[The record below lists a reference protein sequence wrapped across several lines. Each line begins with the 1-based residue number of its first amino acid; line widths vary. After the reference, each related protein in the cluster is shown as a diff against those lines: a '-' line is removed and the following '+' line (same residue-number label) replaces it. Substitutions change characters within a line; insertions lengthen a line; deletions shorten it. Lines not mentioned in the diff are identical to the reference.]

1 MIPAT
6 YVRIA
11 NFPCL
16 SFKMHVH
23 VFTEEF
29 LPSNLLV
36 RSTSTFYRYKLISSI
51 FDKCSILEQM
61 IWLWNHASHTKVH
74 FNECVA
80 NVGHNHLG
88 PPRLWR
94 LLEAKKNDIS
104 VHTLALLLNV
114 QFIPQRQFC
123 LPKIHQEILSVMTL
137 SFLSLISSSLYSK

>member
-61 IWLWNHASHTKVH
+61 HPTKMNVLQMLGIIIWDLPGCGSARGQKKYLGAH
-74 FNECVA
+74 F
-80 NVGHNHLG
+80 GTFTQ
-88 PPRLWR
+88 R
-94 LLEAKKNDIS
+94 S
-104 VHTLALLLNV
+104 VHPPAPVLLTKDSPRNFV
-114 QFIPQRQFC
+114 SYDSQ
-123 LPKIHQEILSVMTL
+123 LPYLD
-137 SFLSLISSSLYSK
+137 F